1 MATSDS
7 QDRVEQNARI
17 LRVFRDVRASLAG
30 RTVSVDDLLRG
41 VFSARA
47 EVEAEVALSSEE
59 ARPNGCQPDAD
70 TEAKA
75 NTPQS
80 PKSTLFC
87 ERCLHEPYSGTDE
100 YEDVN
105 HDPDYDPPGISEA
118 ELHFH
123 QTQFEKE
130 SVQGLHTIATAEAV
144 VTPTEANSESSGG
157 DSVADA
163 AQRLYWQQREEHHSN
178 LRQQTRRAAM
188 PNVDAGDAA
197 RLQPGNPNLF
207 CCCFKCGK
215 PGHWAYQCTN
225 AIADNKESTV
235 ACTVTLEDL
244 GCQPE
249 IDTRAPSK
257 HLLVG
262 GTLQEA
268 PRCERSC
275 IFCRIARCGRRRGH
289 NAHHNC
295 ESMRCLEDE
304 EISIDVRSI
313 AGHAEARETSTSQ
326 AASSQDPA
334 PSNFRPC
341 SPRLQGYHV
350 PPCLADSRLGS
361 KLLQRMRSSDWERFT
376 EKDVCEPLAGYELIK
391 LERREGIRGPKSD
404 SCGYCGRTAAKRK
417 CTTCW
422 LTYYCD
428 ESCQH
433 QHWKQHK
440 LHCVAP
446 ACQAAHNNA
455 VALPDYECFQLY
467 KAHTCQ
473 AAGLYYRGPEIALLD
488 ERFFI
493 SRFGSVM
500 LSRTCRHLA
509 RTGKPA
515 LVFITVLKKSKSIS

>member
-1 MATSDS
+1 MASSDS
-7 QDRVEQNARI
+7 EHRAEQNAAI

-41 VFSARA
+41 VSSVRA

-59 ARPNGCQPDAD
+59 ARQNGCQPDAD

-87 ERCLHEPYSGTDE
+87 ERCLHEPYLGTDD

-105 HDPDYDPPGISEA
+105 HDPDYDPPGFSEA

-130 SVQGLHTIATAEAV
+130 SVQGLHTIATVEAV

-163 AQRLYWQQREEHHSN
+163 AQRLYWQQREEYHSN
-178 LRQQTRRAAM
+178 LRQRTRRAAM
-188 PNVDAGDAA
+188 PN
-197 RLQPGNPNLF
+197 
-207 CCCFKCGK
+207 
-215 PGHWAYQCTN
+215 
-225 AIADNKESTV
+225 AD
-235 ACTVTLEDL
+235 TVTLDDL

-249 IDTRAPSK
+249 VNTRAPSK

-262 GTLQEA
+262 ETLQEA

-295 ESMRCLEDE
+295 ESMRCLEAE
-304 EISIDVRSI
+304 ENAIEVRSV
-313 AGHAEARETSTSQ
+313 AGQTEARETSAWQ

-404 SCGYCGRTAAKRK
+404 NCGYCGRTAAKRK

-467 KAHTCQ
+467 KEHTCQ
-473 AAGLYYRGPEIALLD
+473 AAGLYYRGPEIALLG